1 MERGNKM
8 KKVDIVML
16 FMVAIVAVMIINLT
30 PVQDFVFSFRSF
42 IQPNVWD
49 DIKDRWEDKSSNF
62 LLRKLQSNN
71 TAYFGIANTILVERK
86 EKRAI
91 PVLLRLTKSWDK
103 QRRISAFI
111 ALGEL
116 KDKRAIEPLMLIA
129 KEGVKHRDYVNV
141 LRALS
146 IMKYEPAFP
155 YVSELAR
162 SNSEDR
168 AYAMRML
175 ADYGKPETIPLLEHI
190 AENDSEWDVQE
201 NAKEAIEK
209 IRGKI
214 K

>member
-1 MERGNKM
+1 MKRGNKM

-16 FMVAIVAVMIINLT
+16 FIVAIVAVVIINLT
-30 PVQDFVFSFRSF
+30 PVQDFVFSCRSF

-129 KEGVKHRDYVNV
+129 KEGVKHRDYVNA

-146 IMKYEPAFP
+146 IMKYEPAFL
-155 YVSELAR
+155 YVSELAK
-162 SNSEDR
+162 SDSENR
-168 AYAMRML
+168 AYAMSML
-175 ADYGKPETIPLLEHI
+175 ANYGKPETIPLLEYI

-209 IRGKI
+209 IKGH
-214 K
+214 

>member
-1 MERGNKM
+1 M

-16 FMVAIVAVMIINLT
+16 FIVAIVAVVIINLT
-30 PVQDFVFSFRSF
+30 PVQDFVFSCRSF

-129 KEGVKHRDYVNV
+129 KEGVKHRDYVNA

-146 IMKYEPAFP
+146 IMKYEPAFL
-155 YVSELAR
+155 YVSELAK
-162 SNSEDR
+162 SDSENR
-168 AYAMRML
+168 AYAMSML
-175 ADYGKPETIPLLEHI
+175 ANYGKPETIPLLEYI

-209 IRGKI
+209 IKGH
-214 K
+214 